1 MLELELSCLQLLRAI
16 REAKIALYVE
26 TLTQIVLWMLALDHT
41 NYSRWLTVHIRDMCE
56 LPVKHSN
63 VFQQC
68 SSGSVVHKTKRP
80 FSAIALNHTHEQEN
94 ASIKGDGG
102 AVGLTE
108 NPAALRLW
116 MVCGLEV
123 ARMIKEFENV
133 VPPSKFLGH
142 HEQTPSTQTAFKK
155 DVLSVFLEFKE
166 LGSPFEEQGD

>member
-1 MLELELSCLQLLRAI
+1 MSFNSVAVGQLYTR
-16 REAKIALYVE
+16 
-26 TLTQIVLWMLALDHT
+26 QND
-41 NYSRWLTVHIRDMCE
+41 
-56 LPVKHSN
+56 
-63 VFQQC
+63 Q
-68 SSGSVVHKTKRP
+68 
-80 FSAIALNHTHEQEN
+80 FSAIALNHTHKQEN

-133 VPPSKFLGH
+133 VPPSKFLRH

-155 DVLSVFLEFKE
+155 DVLSGFLEFKE